1 MGIPGSL
8 GIPGTSEIQASIGS
22 RISNSTALELGWR
35 KARKSPI
42 VPGASPVA
50 MDAASLE
57 KGKNNGKT
65 MVNQEGA
72 ISGFHGEIMAFMD
85 WFEGFLSETLD
96 MDGM

>member
-1 MGIPGSL
+1 M
-8 GIPGTSEIQASIGS
+8 
-22 RISNSTALELGWR
+22 
-35 KARKSPI
+35 
-42 VPGASPVA
+42 
-50 MDAASLE
+50 E
-57 KGKNNGKT
+57 KRWKNDGKT

>member
-8 GIPGTSEIQASIGS
+8 GIPGTSEIKASIGS

-42 VPGASPVA
+42 VPGALPVA

-65 MVNQEGA
+65 VEKRRKNDGESGGCHFWL
-72 ISGFHGEIMAFMD
+72 SWGNHGFHG
-85 WFEGFLSETLD
+85 LV
-96 MDGM
+96 

>member
-1 MGIPGSL
+1 MTATLTSLPRWEYLGAWEYLGHQKSKHRLAPGF
-8 GIPGTSEIQASIGS
+8 
-22 RISNSTALELGWR
+22 SNSTALELGWR

-85 WFEGFLSETLD
+85 WFEGF
-96 MDGM
+96 